1 MSYSVLSHGR
11 GAFNMTL
18 KELEALIG
26 IAVKDAD
33 LADTDIPAIDLYL
46 DQILS
51 LVADKNSGA
60 STRYRERALT
70 KTMINNYS
78 KDGLISP
85 IAGKKYT
92 REHIIEMLLVY
103 ALKNTLSIAE
113 IKRVL
118 MGVRNDCGF
127 AGSDLAAGYQQFLSV
142 KESNRARVGA
152 LVLSLLQEDDLDIED
167 DYDFFVALLDI
178 LSLSAYLKVVAQEML
193 EARYTDPDQIERE
206 RREREAARR
215 AQEAAVISEHKN
227 RMEQEKARMS
237 GGKPKA
243 DDKAFAGYE
252 TAIPKKK
259 SKAGRIVLIVLAV
272 LVLAV
277 AVLFIIPAPE
287 SMQ

>member
-1 MSYSVLSHGR
+1 
-11 GAFNMTL
+11 MTL

-26 IAVKDAD
+26 VAVKDAD

-51 LVADKNSGA
+51 LVADKNSSA
-60 STRYRERALT
+60 SPRYRERALT

-118 MGVRNDCGF
+118 KGARNDCGF
-127 AGSDLAAGYQQFLSV
+127 AGSDLATGYERFLSV
-142 KESNRARVGA
+142 KESNRTRAGA
-152 LVLSLLQEDDLDIED
+152 LVLSLLQEDGLDVEND
-167 DYDFFVALLDI
+167 HDFFVVLLDI
-178 LSLSAYLKVVAQEML
+178 LSLSAYLKAVAQEML

-206 RREREAARR
+206 RRERER
-215 AQEAAVISEHKN
+215 QEKRERDEAEKQKKRERDEAE
-227 RMEQEKARMS
+227 RQEKAEKRE
-237 GGKPKA
+237 G
-243 DDKAFAGYE
+243 
-252 TAIPKKK
+252 KKK
-259 SKAGRIVLIVLAV
+259 EKNRVL
-272 LVLAV
+272 
-277 AVLFIIPAPE
+277 PDPE
-287 SMQ
+287 D